1 MIDIRDAKNKEDYNI
16 ISDLGTII
24 WTKHY
29 TPIIGSEQVIY
40 MLNKFQSPTAIEA
53 QIKEGYNYFILLSDE
68 RPVGYLSV
76 IEKENTLFLSKIYVL
91 EECRGQGIGKF
102 GMGFV
107 QNRAQKLSLNSISLT
122 VNKYNTNSIKAYE
135 KMGFENIGELVQD
148 IGGGFVMDDY
158 KMVKEISSSQ
168 SFS

>member
-1 MIDIRDAKNKEDYNI
+1 MIFKIKIAKNKKNYNI
-16 ISDLGTII
+16 IADLGAII

-29 TPIIGSEQVIY
+29 TPIIGSEQVTY

-53 QIKEGYNYFILLSDE
+53 QIKEGYNYYILLSDE

-102 GMGFV
+102 AMDFV
-107 QNRAQKLSLNSISLT
+107 QNKAQKLSLNSISLT

-135 KMGFENIGELVQD
+135 KMGFENIEALVVD

-158 KMVKEISSSQ
+158 KMVKNI
-168 SFS
+168 

>member
-1 MIDIRDAKNKEDYNI
+1 MIFKIKIAKNKKDYNI
-16 ISDLGTII
+16 IADLGTII

-29 TPIIGSEQVIY
+29 TPIIGSEQVTY

-91 EECRGQGIGKF
+91 EECRGQGIGKLAMDF
-102 GMGFV
+102 I
-107 QNRAQKLSLNSISLT
+107 QNMAQKL
-122 VNKYNTNSIKAYE
+122 Y
-135 KMGFENIGELVQD
+135 
-148 IGGGFVMDDY
+148 
-158 KMVKEISSSQ
+158 
-168 SFS
+168 